1 MYFYCDTEEAEI
13 YYKRVYFHAID
24 TIVPC
29 IQDRFNQQVFRHVR
43 TLKNFFQTH

>member
-1 MYFYCDTEEAEI
+1 MYFYCNTEEAEI

-29 IQDRFNQQVFRHVR
+29 IQDRFNQQACQNIEKLLSN
-43 TLKNFFQTH
+43 TLNN